1 LFGRSLKKILQ
12 QFQPETKAVAV
23 HAREAPDEISEE
35 KEKSERMI
43 LESTHAKNEP
53 NKRSVPEK
61 VDSQEEE
68 EDPLGLTEDE
78 EAQYAK
84 MEADFFST

>member
-1 LFGRSLKKILQ
+1 
-12 QFQPETKAVAV
+12 
-23 HAREAPDEISEE
+23 
-35 KEKSERMI
+35 MI

>member
-1 LFGRSLKKILQ
+1 
-12 QFQPETKAVAV
+12 
-23 HAREAPDEISEE
+23 
-35 KEKSERMI
+35 MI

-53 NKRSVPEK
+53 NKSVPEK
-61 VDSQEEE
+61 VDSQEEKDE
-68 EDPLGLTEDE
+68 PLGLTDEE

>member
-1 LFGRSLKKILQ
+1 
-12 QFQPETKAVAV
+12 
-23 HAREAPDEISEE
+23 
-35 KEKSERMI
+35 
-43 LESTHAKNEP
+43 
-53 NKRSVPEK
+53 